1 MRRYLRREVCIMP
14 RPLRRSQ
21 SSTAHRPPP
30 DRPVNDLFVL
40 LGISAWKPVVAA
52 LLLPPVPFILL
63 MLVGTRLVLPRRG
76 LGWLVA
82 LTGAV
87 LLWLSACGG
96 TARLLS
102 QALLAPPGALSLQRV
117 AELKADV
124 QARQP
129 IAIVVLGAGAK
140 SLAPEYGVSNLSGD
154 SLERLRYGLWL
165 GRETGA
171 PVAFSG
177 GVGWADVSAS
187 PVPEAQIA
195 ARIAAQD
202 FGRQIKWTE
211 ERSRDTRENAGYTVP
226 LLKEQGIRR
235 AILVTHERHMPRA
248 MRAFVQAAQGSGIVF
263 EAAPIDLLDAQI
275 RQPSS
280 WLPSTKGLRMVRE
293 VLHEAAGRAFGA

>member
-1 MRRYLRREVCIMP
+1 M
-14 RPLRRSQ
+14 
-21 SSTAHRPPP
+21 
-30 DRPVNDLFVL
+30 NDIFVL
-40 LGISAWKPVVAA
+40 LGISSWKPVVAA

-82 LTGAV
+82 LSGAV
-87 LLWLSACGG
+87 LLWLSACSG

-102 QALLAPPGALSLQRV
+102 QALLAPPGALPLQRI
-117 AELKADV
+117 AELKAAV
-124 QARQP
+124 QAKQP
-129 IAIVVLGAGAK
+129 IAIVVLGGGAK
-140 SLAPEYGVSNLSGD
+140 SLAPEYGVSNLSGL

-177 GVGWADVSAS
+177 GIGWADVAAS
-187 PVPEAQIA
+187 PVPEAQVA
-195 ARIAAQD
+195 ARIAVQD
-202 FGRQIKWTE
+202 FGRPIKWTE
-211 ERSRDTRENAGYTVP
+211 ERSRDTRENAAYTVP

-235 AILVTHERHMPRA
+235 AIIVTHERHMPRA
-248 MRAFVQAAQGSGIVF
+248 MRAFVQAAEGSGIVF
-263 EAAPIDLLDAQI
+263 EPAPIDLLDAQL

-280 WLPSTKGLRMVRE
+280 WLPSTGGLRMVRE

>member
-1 MRRYLRREVCIMP
+1 M
-14 RPLRRSQ
+14 
-21 SSTAHRPPP
+21 
-30 DRPVNDLFVL
+30 NDLFVL

-102 QALLAPPGALSLQRV
+102 QVLLGPPAALSLQRV
-117 AELKADV
+117 AELKTEV
-124 QARQP
+124 QAKRS
-129 IAIVVLGAGAK
+129 IAIVVLGGGAK
-140 SLAPEYGVSNLSGD
+140 SFAPEYGVSNLNSH

-165 GRETGA
+165 SRETGA

-177 GVGWADVSAS
+177 GIGWGDVSAS
-187 PVPEAQIA
+187 PVPEAQVA

-235 AILVTHERHMPRA
+235 AIIVTHERHMPRA

-263 EAAPIDLLDAQI
+263 EAAPIDLLDAQL

-280 WLPSTKGLRMVRE
+280 WLPSTNGLMMVRE

>member
-1 MRRYLRREVCIMP
+1 M
-14 RPLRRSQ
+14 
-21 SSTAHRPPP
+21 
-30 DRPVNDLFVL
+30 NDLFVL

-52 LLLPPVPFILL
+52 LLLPPVPFILI

-87 LLWLSACGG
+87 LLWLSTCGG

-102 QALLAPPGALSLQRV
+102 QVLLAPPGALSLQRV
-117 AELKADV
+117 AELKAEV
-124 QARQP
+124 QAKQP
-129 IAIVVLGAGAK
+129 IAIVVLGGGAK
-140 SLAPEYGVSNLSGD
+140 SLAPEYGVSNLS
-154 SLERLRYGLWL
+154 SHSMERLRYGLWL
-165 GRETGA
+165 NRETGA

-177 GVGWADVSAS
+177 GIGWADVTAS

-211 ERSRDTRENAGYTVP
+211 ERSRDTRENAAYTVP

-235 AILVTHERHMPRA
+235 AIIVTHERHMPRA
-248 MRAFVQAAQGSGIVF
+248 MRAFVQAGQGSGIVF
-263 EAAPIDLLDAQI
+263 EAAPVDLLDAQL

-280 WLPSTKGLRMVRE
+280 WLPSTYGLKMVRE
-293 VLHEAAGRAFGA
+293 VLHEAVGRAFGA

>member
-1 MRRYLRREVCIMP
+1 M
-14 RPLRRSQ
+14 
-21 SSTAHRPPP
+21 
-30 DRPVNDLFVL
+30 

-76 LGWLVA
+76 LGWLIA
-82 LTGAV
+82 LTGAM
-87 LLWLSACGG
+87 LLWLSACAG

-102 QALLAPPGALSLQRV
+102 QMLLAPPGALSLQRI
-117 AELKADV
+117 AELKAEV
-124 QARQP
+124 QAKQP
-129 IAIVVLGAGAK
+129 IAIVVLGGGAK
-140 SLAPEYGVSNLSGD
+140 SLAPEYGVSNLSSH

-165 GRETGA
+165 SRETGA

-177 GVGWADVSAS
+177 GIGWGDVSAS

-195 ARIAAQD
+195 ARIATQD
-202 FGRQIKWTE
+202 FGRAIKWTE
-211 ERSRDTRENAGYTVP
+211 DRSRDTRENAAYTVP

-235 AILVTHERHMPRA
+235 AIIVTHERHMPRA
-248 MRAFVQAAQGSGIVF
+248 MRAFVQAGQGSGIAF
-263 EAAPIDLLDAQI
+263 EAAPIDLLDAQL

-280 WLPSTKGLRMVRE
+280 WLPSTNGLKTVRE

>member
-1 MRRYLRREVCIMP
+1 M
-14 RPLRRSQ
+14 
-21 SSTAHRPPP
+21 
-30 DRPVNDLFVL
+30 NDLLVL
-40 LGISAWKPVVAA
+40 FGLSSWKPVLAA
-52 LLLPPVPFILL
+52 LLLPPAPFILL

-76 LGWLVA
+76 LGWFVA
-82 LTGAV
+82 LMGAV
-87 LLWLSACGG
+87 MLWLSACSG

-102 QALLAPPGALSLQRV
+102 QVLLAPPAALSLQRV

-124 QARQP
+124 QAKQP
-129 IAIVVLGAGAK
+129 IAIVVLGGGAK
-140 SLAPEYGVSNLSGD
+140 SLAPEYGVSNLS
-154 SLERLRYGLWL
+154 SNSMERLRYGLWL

-177 GVGWADVSAS
+177 GVGWANVSAS
-187 PVPEAQIA
+187 PVPEAQVA

-235 AILVTHERHMPRA
+235 AIIVTHEWHMPRA
-248 MRAFVQAAQGSGIVF
+248 MRAFMQAGQGSGIVF
-263 EAAPIDLLDAQI
+263 EAAPIDLIDAPL
-275 RQPSS
+275 RHPLS
-280 WLPSTKGLRMVRE
+280 WMPSTNGLKMVRD